1 MLIRGKQDSLAI
13 VSQDGSSATYGELRE
28 LSLRLKNLDFQQKVV
43 LIVADNS
50 LATLSIIAALIDS
63 RAVPILFNSKTEN
76 NTLLHII
83 ERYNVQF
90 IFGLSV
96 QISGLGDVNVI
107 IEVDQNY
114 GFFSISK
121 SREALSPHPSL
132 AVLLTT
138 SGSTGNPKLVRI
150 SHNNLVTNAD
160 AIIDYLGITDKDR
173 PILHLPVSYTY
184 GLSILTS
191 HLRAGATVYCTDESI
206 VSRSFWEFVRNSR
219 CTSLPGVPFTYT
231 MLKKLRFMQ
240 MDLPDLKTLT
250 QAGGKLSVG
259 LQSEFGE
266 WAHEKDARFV
276 IMYGQ
281 TEATARM
288 SYLPP
293 DRTLDK
299 PGSIGIP
306 ISEGFFELVDDDNSE
321 VSSPNVNGNLI
332 YKGPNVAMGYALSDF
347 DLTLGDDFNGRL
359 VTGDV
364 AYKDEENFYY
374 LVGRSDRHVKV
385 FGYRINLD
393 DIERIASEITAQVAC
408 VGREDLVTVFVFG
421 EERHSEKEIK
431 THISQALNLNA
442 KGFSVKILDQPPLT
456 VNSKIDY
463 QKLMELAK

>member
-1 MLIRGKQDSLAI
+1 MLIRGEQDSLAI
-13 VSQDGSSATYGELRE
+13 VSQDGSTVTYGELRE
-28 LSLRLKNLDFQQKVV
+28 LSLRFKNLDFQRKVV

-50 LATLSIIAALIDS
+50 LATLSTIAALIDAQ
-63 RAVPILFNSKTEN
+63 AVPILFNSQTEDSS
-76 NTLLHII
+76 LIQII

-96 QISGLGDVNVI
+96 RISDLCAVNVI
-107 IEVDQNY
+107 TEVDQNY
-114 GFFSISK
+114 GLFLIDQL
-121 SREALSPHPSL
+121 REALSPHPSL

-150 SHNNLVTNAD
+150 SGKNLATNAD
-160 AIIDYLGITDKDR
+160 AIVNYLGITDRDR

-206 VSRSFWEFVRNSR
+206 VSRSFWEFIKNSR
-219 CTSLPGVPFTYT
+219 CTSLPGVPFTYS

-240 MDLPDLKTLT
+240 MDLPHLKTLT
-250 QAGGKLSVG
+250 QAGGKLSAD
-259 LQSEFGE
+259 LQREFGE
-266 WAHEKDARFV
+266 WAIENDARFV
-276 IMYGQ
+276 VMYGQ

-293 DRTLDK
+293 DRVLDK

-306 ISEGFFELVDDDNSE
+306 ISEGSFELVNDDNSE
-321 VSSPNVNGNLI
+321 VSSPNVNANLI
-332 YKGPNVAMGYALSDF
+332 YKGPNVAMGYALNDF
-347 DLTLGDDFNGRL
+347 DLTLGDDFQGRL

-364 AYKDEENFYY
+364 AFKDDENFYY

-393 DIERIASEITAQVAC
+393 DVERIASELTAQVAC
-408 VGREDLVTVFVFG
+408 VGKEDLVTIFVFG
-421 EERHSEKEIK
+421 EEKLSEKEIK
-431 THISQALNLNA
+431 THISQALNLNTIA
-442 KGFSVKILDQPPLT
+442 FSVKILDEPPLT

-463 QKLMELAK
+463 RRLVEFAK

>member
-1 MLIRGKQDSLAI
+1 MLIRGEQDSLAI

-28 LSLRLKNLDFQQKVV
+28 LSLRLKNLNFQQKVV

-50 LATLSIIAALIDS
+50 LATLSTIAALIDS
-63 RAVPILFNSKTEN
+63 QAVPILFNSKTDN
-76 NTLLHII
+76 NILLHII

-90 IFGLSV
+90 IFGLAI
-96 QISGLGDVNVI
+96 QISGLGAVNVI
-107 IEVDQNY
+107 TEFDQNY
-114 GFFSISK
+114 GLFSISK

-150 SHNNLVTNAD
+150 SHRNLDTNAD
-160 AIIDYLGITDKDR
+160 AIIGYLGITDKDR

-206 VSRSFWEFVRNSR
+206 ISRSFWEFVRNSR

-231 MLKKLRFMQ
+231 MLKKLRFMH

-250 QAGGKLSVG
+250 QAGGKLSAG
-259 LQSEFGE
+259 LQKEFGE
-266 WAHEKDARFV
+266 WAHENDARFV

-306 ISEGFFELVDDDNSE
+306 ISEGLFELIDGDNSE
-321 VSSPNVNGNLI
+321 VSSPNVEANLI
-332 YKGPNVAMGYALSDF
+332 YKGPNVAMGYALNDF
-347 DLTLGDDFNGRL
+347 DLTLGDDFKGRL

-408 VGREDLVTVFVFG
+408 VGREDLVTIFAFG
-421 EERHSEKEIK
+421 EERYSEKEIK
-431 THISQALNLNA
+431 THISQSLNLNA
-442 KGFSVKILDQPPLT
+442 SGFSVKILDQPPLT
-456 VNSKIDY
+456 MNSKIDY
-463 QKLMELAK
+463 QKLMEIAK

>member
-1 MLIRGKQDSLAI
+1 MLIGGEQDSLAI
-13 VSQDGSSATYGELRE
+13 VSQDGSTVTYGELRE
-28 LSLRLKNLDFQQKVV
+28 LSLRLKNLDFQRKVV

-50 LATLSIIAALIDS
+50 LATLSTIAALIDAQ
-63 RAVPILFNSKTEN
+63 AVPILFNSKTED
-76 NTLLHII
+76 NTLLQII

-90 IFGLSV
+90 IFGSSV
-96 QISGLGDVNVI
+96 RISDLCAVNI
-107 IEVDQNY
+107 ITEFDQNY
-114 GFFSISK
+114 GLFSIDQ

-150 SHNNLVTNAD
+150 SGRNLDANAD
-160 AIIDYLGITDKDR
+160 AIINYLGITNRDR

-250 QAGGKLSVG
+250 QAGGKLSAD
-259 LQSEFGE
+259 LQREFGV
-266 WAHEKDARFV
+266 WALENDARFV

-293 DRTLDK
+293 DRILDK

-306 ISEGFFELVDDDNSE
+306 ISEGLFELVDDDNSE
-321 VSSPNVNGNLI
+321 VSSPNVDANLI
-332 YKGPNVAMGYALSDF
+332 YKGPNVAMGYALNDF
-347 DLTLGDDFNGRL
+347 DLTLGDEFKGRL
-359 VTGDV
+359 ATGDV
-364 AYKDEENFYY
+364 AYRDEENFYY

-393 DIERIASEITAQVAC
+393 DVERIASELTAQVAC

-421 EERHSEKEIK
+421 EKTYTEKDIK
-431 THISQALNLNA
+431 NHVSQALNLNA
-442 KGFSVKILDQPPLT
+442 SGFSVKILDQPPLT
-456 VNSKIDY
+456 MNSKIDY
-463 QKLMELAK
+463 RKLMEFAK